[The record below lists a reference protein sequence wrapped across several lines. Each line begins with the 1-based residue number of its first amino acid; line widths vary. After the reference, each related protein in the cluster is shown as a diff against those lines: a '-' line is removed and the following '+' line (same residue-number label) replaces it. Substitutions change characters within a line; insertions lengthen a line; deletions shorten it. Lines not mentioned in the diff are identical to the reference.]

1 MADDDRALSG
11 IDRDKFWSYIDDLVA
26 TSRVVIDRP
35 RGSRHPRISEA
46 IYPLDYGY
54 LEGTTAGDGDGI
66 DVWLG
71 SMLPAR
77 ATAVV
82 CTIDGR
88 KRDAE
93 IKILLGCT
101 ADEERVVL
109 EFLNTGLMAALLVH
123 RTR

>member
-1 MADDDRALSG
+1 VADVDLALSG

-35 RGSRHPRISEA
+35 KGSRHPKITEA

-54 LEGTTAGDGDGI
+54 LEGTTGGDGDGI
-66 DVWLG
+66 DVWVG
-71 SMLPAR
+71 SHGSAR
-77 ATAVV
+77 ATAVG

-101 ADEERVVL
+101 TDEAQVIL
-109 EFLNTGLMAALLVH
+109 EFLNAGLMAAVLVH